1 MSPYSTPDS
10 KQQHHTLIDFPRG
23 AMAYHLE
30 RSLFLPHSR
39 EEVFAFFSDAGNL
52 ERITPPF
59 LQFRILTPRPIA
71 MTPGTIIDYKLR
83 LYGIPFHWRTLI
95 ETFDPPVSF
104 SDVQVTGPYRR
115 WHHLHQFVEVP
126 GGTEMRDHVDYE
138 LRFRLFAPIIHP
150 LFVRRSV
157 QHIFDYRNK
166 IISEI
171 FGVPAPAP
179 SG

>member
-1 MSPYSTPDS
+1 
-10 KQQHHTLIDFPRG
+10 
-23 AMAYHLE
+23 MAYRLE
-30 RSLFLPHSR
+30 RSLFLPRPR

-71 MTPGTIIDYKLR
+71 MKPGTIIDNKLR

-104 SDVQVTGPYRR
+104 SDVLSPVPTAAGITSASFSRS
-115 WHHLHQFVEVP
+115 P

-138 LRFRLFAPIIHP
+138 LRFRLLAPIIHP

-157 QHIFDYRNK
+157 QQIFDYRNK
-166 IISEI
+166 VISEI
-171 FGVPAPAP
+171 LGSPVPAH
-179 SG
+179 

>member
-1 MSPYSTPDS
+1 
-10 KQQHHTLIDFPRG
+10 
-23 AMAYHLE
+23 MAYRLE
-30 RSLFLPHSR
+30 RSLFLPRPR

-59 LQFRILTPRPIA
+59 LNSHIITARPIA
-71 MTPGTIIDYKLR
+71 MKPGTIIDYKLR
-83 LYGIPFHWRTLI
+83 LYGIAFQWRTLI

-115 WHHLHQFVEVP
+115 WHHLHEFVEVP
-126 GGTEMRDHVDYE
+126 SGTELRDRVDYE
-138 LRFRLFAPIIHP
+138 LPFPLFAPIVHP

-157 QHIFDYRNK
+157 QQIFDYRNK

-171 FGVPAPAP
+171 FGAAAPAPAR
-179 SG
+179 